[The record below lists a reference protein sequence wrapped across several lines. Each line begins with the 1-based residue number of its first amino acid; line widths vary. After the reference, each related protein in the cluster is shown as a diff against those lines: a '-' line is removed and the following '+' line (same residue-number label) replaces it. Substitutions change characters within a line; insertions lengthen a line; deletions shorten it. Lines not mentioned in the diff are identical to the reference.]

1 MVVPFPQP
9 VQPWSG
15 DPEEER
21 RFRRILLTVLLVFSV
36 IGYVVPNWTL
46 PRIEVPWELELP
58 PRIARV
64 IAERIEPVSRETA
77 TGQVAVPAPD
87 PAPAPETQ
95 AQPEIAQTPADT
107 PRQSHEP
114 QVGAVETGD
123 AAEDQVERTGVLALS
138 DRLAALRGST
148 SGATFTAPASGEV
161 SGEAG
166 QGARQT
172 ALLATGVT
180 SGSEGIGSAPVGTRQ
195 VLGNAALPGKSARGI
210 PSAGLT
216 GGGQPSSRDRPGS
229 GRSQEEIQEVLDRNK
244 RSIYAL
250 YNRELRF
257 DPTLRGKVVLT
268 ITIAPSGEVSDCRI
282 VSSELNSPSLERK
295 LVLLIKG
302 IDFGAKPG
310 VPSVTT
316 KVPIEFF
323 PA

>member
-1 MVVPFPQP
+1 MVVPFPHP

-36 IGYVVPNWTL
+36 MAYVVPNWTL

-64 IAERIEPVSRETA
+64 IAERIEPVSRQTA
-77 TGQVAVPAPD
+77 TGQVAVPAP
-87 PAPAPETQ
+87 APATAPEKQ
-95 AQPEIAQTPADT
+95 AQPDTPQTPADS
-107 PRQSHEP
+107 PR
-114 QVGAVETGD
+114 VEAADTGD
-123 AAEDQVERTGVLALS
+123 AAEDQVARTGVLALS

-148 SGATFTAPASGEV
+148 PGATFTAPASAEV
-161 SGEAG
+161 AG
-166 QGARQT
+166 GSARGARQT
-172 ALLATGVT
+172 ARLTTGVT
-180 SGSEGIGSAPVGTRQ
+180 GRSEGIGSAPVGTRQ
-195 VLGNAALPGKSARGI
+195 VLGNAALPGKAASGVPAAS
-210 PSAGLT
+210 P
-216 GGGQPSSRDRPGS
+216 GGGQPASRDRPGS
-229 GRSQEEIQEVLDRNK
+229 GRSQEEIQEILDRNK

-257 DPTLRGKVVLT
+257 DPTLRGKVVLA
-268 ITIAPSGEVSDCRI
+268 ITIAPSGEVSDCRV
-282 VSSELNSPSLERK
+282 VSSELNAPSLERK

>member
-1 MVVPFPQP
+1 MVVPFPHP

-15 DPEEER
+15 DPQEER
-21 RFRRILLTVLLVFSV
+21 RFRRILLSVLLVFSV
-36 IGYVVPNWTL
+36 MGYVVPNWTL

-77 TGQVAVPAPD
+77 TGQVAVPAPA

-95 AQPEIAQTPADT
+95 TQPEIAQTPAET
-107 PRQSHEP
+107 PRESEEP
-114 QVGAVETGD
+114 RVQAADTGD
-123 AAEDQVERTGVLALS
+123 VAEDRVAQAGVLALS
-138 DRLAALRGST
+138 ERLAALRGST
-148 SGATFTAPASGEV
+148 PGATFTAPASGEM
-161 SGEAG
+161 SGGAG
-166 QGARQT
+166 RGTRQT
-172 ALLATGVT
+172 ARLTTGVT
-180 SGSEGIGSAPVGTRQ
+180 GGSEGIASAPVGTRQ
-195 VLGNAALPGKSARGI
+195 VLGNAALPGKAAPGI
-210 PSAGLT
+210 PAAGSA
-216 GGGQPSSRDRPGS
+216 GGGQPASRDRPGS
-229 GRSQEEIQEVLDRNK
+229 GRSQEEIQEILDRNK

-257 DPTLRGKVVLT
+257 DPTLRGKVVLA
-268 ITIAPSGEVSDCRI
+268 ITIAPSGEVSDCRV
-282 VSSELNSPSLERK
+282 VSSELNAPSLERK

-302 IDFGAKPG
+302 IDFGAKPE

>member
-1 MVVPFPQP
+1 MVVPFPHP

-36 IGYVVPNWTL
+36 MGYVVPNWTL
-46 PRIEVPWELELP
+46 PRVEVPWELELP

-64 IAERIEPVSRETA
+64 IAERIEPVSRQTA
-77 TGQVAVPAPD
+77 TGQVAVPAPA
-87 PAPAPETQ
+87 PAAAPETQ
-95 AQPEIAQTPADT
+95 AQPDTPQTPADIPGE
-107 PRQSHEP
+107 PRAQAAE
-114 QVGAVETGD
+114 VDD
-123 AAEDQVERTGVLALS
+123 AAEDRVARAGVLALS
-138 DRLAALRGST
+138 DRLAALRDT
-148 SGATFTAPASGEV
+148 TPGATVTAPATGEV
-161 SGEAG
+161 TGGAG
-166 QGARQT
+166 RSTRQT
-172 ALLATGVT
+172 ARLTRGVT
-180 SGSEGIGSAPVGTRQ
+180 GGSEGIGSAQVATRQ
-195 VLGNAALPGKSARGI
+195 VLGDAALPGKAAAGVPAASA
-210 PSAGLT
+210 S
-216 GGGQPSSRDRPGS
+216 GGGQPASRDRPGS
-229 GRSQEEIQEVLDRNK
+229 GRSQEEIQEILDRNK

-257 DPTLRGKVVLT
+257 DPTLRGKVVLA
-268 ITIAPSGEVSDCRI
+268 ITIAPSGEVTDCRV
-282 VSSELNSPSLERK
+282 VSSELNAPSLERK

>member
-1 MVVPFPQP
+1 MVVPFPHP

-36 IGYVVPNWTL
+36 MGYVVPNWTL

-77 TGQVAVPAPD
+77 TGQVTV
-87 PAPAPETQ
+87 PAPAPASAPEKQ
-95 AQPEIAQTPADT
+95 AQPDTPQTPADS
-107 PRQSHEP
+107 PRVSGVP
-114 QVGAVETGD
+114 QVETADTGN
-123 AAEDQVERTGVLALS
+123 AAEDQVARAGVLALS

-148 SGATFTAPASGEV
+148 PGATFTAPASAEV
-161 SGEAG
+161 AG
-166 QGARQT
+166 GAGRGSRQT
-172 ALLATGVT
+172 ARLTTGVT
-180 SGSEGIGSAPVGTRQ
+180 GGSEGIASAPVGTRQ
-195 VLGNAALPGKSARGI
+195 VLGNAALPGKAASGI
-210 PSAGLT
+210 PAARP
-216 GGGQPSSRDRPGS
+216 GGGQPASRDRPGS
-229 GRSQEEIQEVLDRNK
+229 GRSQEEIQEILDRNK

-257 DPTLRGKVVLT
+257 DSTLRGKVVLA
-268 ITIAPSGEVSDCRI
+268 ITIAPSGEVSDCRV
-282 VSSELNSPSLERK
+282 VSSELNAPSLERK